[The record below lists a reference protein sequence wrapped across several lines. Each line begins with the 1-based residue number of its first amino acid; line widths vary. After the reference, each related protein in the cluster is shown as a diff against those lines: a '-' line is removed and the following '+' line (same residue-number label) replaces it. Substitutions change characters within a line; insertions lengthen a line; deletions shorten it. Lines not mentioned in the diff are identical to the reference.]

1 MATPPATPH
10 QSTERGWLT
19 VWQRLSLRLGS
30 SDMTQVLLAFFAVL
44 LFMLLASWP
53 PNGQA
58 SNDSW
63 YSVVQSK
70 AVALALLS
78 LAYGNYMA
86 SESAA
91 DQVYTLLALWV
102 FQLLALPLD
111 VATYAAS
118 YPSVALWWP
127 PLLLTLHIGACFSL
141 GILSYRLLHFLR
153 LGLLHPLSTPLLLFG
168 LIWLDI
174 AFEQSIFS
182 PLSTTVTPSLGHVL
196 FNAGMCLLL
205 WPLLRSVA
213 LGANVQPHA

>member
-1 MATPPATPH
+1 MATPQAMPEQP
-10 QSTERGWLT
+10 TEQGWLS
-19 VWQRLSLRLGS
+19 VWQGLSLRLRS

-53 PNGQA
+53 ASTQA

-86 SESAA
+86 RASAA
-91 DQVYTLLALWV
+91 EQGYTLLALGM
-102 FQLLALPLD
+102 FQLFALPLE

-141 GILSYRLLHFLR
+141 GILSYRLLRFLR
-153 LGLLHPLSTPLLLFG
+153 LGLLQPLSTPALLFG
-168 LIWLDI
+168 LIWFDI

-182 PLSTTVTPSLGHVL
+182 PLSTTITPSLGHLL
-196 FNAGMCLLL
+196 FNASACLLL
-205 WPLLRSVA
+205 WPLLRSA
-213 LGANVQPHA
+213 ASQAPLSEYA